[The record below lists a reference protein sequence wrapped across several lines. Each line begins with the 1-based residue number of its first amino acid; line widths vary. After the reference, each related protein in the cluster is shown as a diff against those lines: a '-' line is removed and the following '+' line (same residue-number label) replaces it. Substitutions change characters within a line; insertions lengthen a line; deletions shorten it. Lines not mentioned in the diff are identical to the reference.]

1 MTISICRIFDGSV
14 SVRTS
19 KGDLTSPSHIST
31 AFYPPID
38 ADMPLPRLLARC
50 APDDPRPDLIMLTS
64 AEGLDAAREHLGP
77 AVIGI
82 APIAD
87 ASGGHFSFA
96 DWSAGTDYD
105 LSLSLAPLGQMIA
118 RWRKMPNGIERL
130 REVRLILL
138 SRLVT
143 RECALM
149 PVRKVN
155 HERLWY
161 WSESDLLP
169 HVSAAAI
176 ALARTGYLVKRF
188 VDRVHD
194 CTSCASSRIVVRE
207 ECKGCRSANIKDV
220 PILHH
225 MRCGYQAPETDFL
238 STGEL
243 PRCPKCRMQLEHFS
257 VDYDKPGHLTVCGAC
272 GRTDGSAAIGFSCL
286 DCGTHHDASRITTR
300 DVHAFELTDEG
311 RMAALKGSF
320 GANCKP
326 DAGEASLRDKITR
339 FIKEAEIRHRPAH
352 LLMLRVDPVP
362 GHELP
367 GPGLMA
373 STLAHLNGLLREILA
388 DRTEITLH
396 ERTFLILIAG
406 HGEDTIRA
414 ALPTITEE
422 LARSTAARLQL
433 QFDLIAQPELLS
445 VAA

>member
-1 MTISICRIFDGSV
+1 MVTGSV
-14 SVRTS
+14 SAPSS
-19 KGDLTSPSHIST
+19 KGGLTSASRIST
-31 AFYPPID
+31 AFYPPLD

-50 APDDPRPDLIMLTS
+50 TPDDPRPDLIMLTS

-96 DWSAGTDYD
+96 DWSAGASHD
-105 LSLSLAPLGQMIA
+105 LSLSLAPLGPTIA
-118 RWRKMPNGIERL
+118 RWRKMPKGIERL
-130 REVRLILL
+130 REVGLILL

-143 RECALM
+143 RDCALM

-155 HERLWY
+155 HKRLWS

-169 HVSAAAI
+169 TVSAAAL

-194 CTSCASSRIVVRE
+194 CPSCASSRIVVRE

-220 PILHH
+220 AILHH
-225 MRCGYQAPETDFL
+225 LRCGYQAPETDFL

-286 DCGTHHDASRITTR
+286 DCGAHHDASRITTR
-300 DVHAFELTDEG
+300 DIHAFELTDEG
-311 RMAALKGSF
+311 RMAALKGGS
-320 GANCKP
+320 GANCRP
-326 DAGEASLRDKITR
+326 DADEASLRDKITR
-339 FIKEAEIRHRPAH
+339 FIREAEIRHHPAH
-352 LLMLRVDPVP
+352 LLMLRVDPMP

-367 GPGLMA
+367 GPGLMV

-388 DRTEITLH
+388 DRTEIMLH

-406 HGEDTIRA
+406 HGEDAIRA
-414 ALPTITEE
+414 ALPTITEK
-422 LARSTAARLQL
+422 LARTTAARLHM
-433 QFDLIAQPELLS
+433 QFDLIAQPDLLS